1 MLHLLIAPGEG
12 HVLPPHR
19 GPPLAEQPGGDQ
31 LAGPRQAD
39 PLGGRQDCRQGEPTD
54 PTEF

>member
-1 MLHLLIAPGEG
+1 MIAPGEG
-12 HVLPPHR
+12 HVFPPHR
-19 GPPLAEQPGGDQ
+19 GPPVAEQPGGDQ

-39 PLGGRQDCRQGEPTD
+39 PLGGGQDCRQGEPTD